1 MNDEIDH
8 IAELQKRL
16 YARDPESVPKRK
28 YGILRPVKQNV
39 TSTWG
44 QPTITT
50 NTKNQKRIG
59 AGYKKFFMF
68 SLFFFL
74 IALGAAA
81 FSIYRGAITLSSKN
95 VDVLILGNS
104 FVGGGEELPL
114 QIEVANKNSSDLIN
128 TTLVVEYPKGA
139 IDQSGSDVVRIE
151 VPLGTIPSGKTRSEA
166 VSVVLYGEQGT
177 VREIT
182 ARITYALAG
191 ASSLFQKVAD
201 FDVTISSSPIALIV
215 DAPAAIAS
223 NQEFELKLRNT
234 FTGDA
239 TLGTTIVRVE
249 YPNGFVFQEA
259 IPAPTAGNNVW
270 SLGDLEPGAEKP
282 IIVRGKL
289 VGEEGDQKSFRIYIG
304 TPEADQSNRIAVVY
318 NSALKTLSL
327 AQPFIAGTI
336 ALGNSQ
342 GDIAAVPIGDTV
354 EGAVSWVNNARY
366 SIVSPTF
373 TLSLEGPVDSATV
386 ESGDGYYDPLNRT
399 ITWSGDA
406 IGSLASINTGASGQ
420 LPFSFKTTTGN
431 TDDVK
436 LALSVT
442 GIIPEQNYA
451 QQSVTNIDTRIIRF
465 AARLQFSAVSLYS
478 TGPIKNT
485 GPFPPRADQETT
497 YTVTWTA
504 RPSENALSNVIA
516 TAVLPEGVVWG
527 GSIVP
532 QSEQITY
539 NTETRVVTWNAGVLP
554 RATAVPQSKTVSFQI
569 KTRPTKSQVG
579 GGIELLG
586 TTTATATDTVANV
599 QIQTTR
605 PAVSTRLDTDPLYSP
620 GKERVLP

>member
-8 IAELQKRL
+8 IAELQKRR
-16 YARDPESVPKRK
+16 YARDPESIPKRK

-44 QPTITT
+44 QPTIPT
-50 NTKNQKRIG
+50 NTKNQKHIG
-59 AGYKKFFMF
+59 VGYKKFFMF
-68 SLFFFL
+68 SFFFFL
-74 IALGAAA
+74 IALGAAV

-249 YPNGFVFQEA
+249 YPNGFVFQSA
-259 IPAPTAGNNVW
+259 VPAPTAGNNVW
-270 SLGDLEPGAEKP
+270 SLGDLESGAEKP
-282 IIVRGKL
+282 IIIRGKL

-336 ALGNSQ
+336 SLGNSQ

-366 SIVSPTF
+366 NIVSPTF
-373 TLSLEGPVDSATV
+373 TLSLEGPIDGTTV

-451 QQSVTNIDTRIIRF
+451 QQSVTNIDTRIVRF

-478 TGPIKNT
+478 IGPIKNT

-516 TAVLPEGVVWG
+516 TAILPEGVVWG
-527 GSIVP
+527 GTIIP

-579 GGIELLG
+579 GGVELLG
-586 TTTATATDTVANV
+586 TTTATATDSVANV